1 MIMMVMEYPEY
12 PRSRV
17 YYSAVDRRYY
27 RQPQSRVYEA
37 QMITP
42 GDIAAIEAVV
52 VLDEVLGLARPQ
64 YVLRDICRPIRMDE
78 LVATVDIATK
88 LTGQEKV
95 KPFVEA
101 EISAEA
107 YTPVDFNLW
116 KNVVHVA
123 MADESVK
130 KARHDIMGLHATD
143 AAKELP
149 RMENKQIAEEAEANI
164 TEKVSG
170 SAYSD
175 WGAVT
180 SGVSDTNP
188 FDAIGASI
196 DYIRGQGYPADFV
209 AMHPTLWR
217 KFILNTWVR
226 DIVHA
231 GLGMVGSTGGEFTL
245 PGYPRMAFFVDP
257 ALTETPTATVGAIVG
272 SRSAPGMVL
281 GQGPIEAAKIRN
293 ELAGYDAYIIRQY
306 LQPQVVLDAALDMI
320 CT

>member
-1 MIMMVMEYPEY
+1 MME
-12 PRSRV
+12 PRIYR
-17 YYSAVDRRYY
+17 SAVDGRYY
-27 RQPQSRVYEA
+27 KQPRSTVFEA

-42 GDIAAIEAVV
+42 SDISEIEAVTI
-52 VLDEVLGLARPQ
+52 LDEVLGLARPQ
-64 YVLRDICRPIRMDE
+64 YVLRGICRPVRMDS
-78 LVATVDIATK
+78 LTARVDVATA

-95 KPFVEA
+95 PPLVEA

-107 YTPVDFNLW
+107 YTSVDFDLW
-116 KNVVHVA
+116 KNVTHVA
-123 MADESVK
+123 LADEAIK
-130 KARHDIMGLHATD
+130 KAAHDILALHVSD
-143 AAKELP
+143 AARDLA
-149 RMENKQIAEEAEANI
+149 RMENKQVAEEAEANI

-196 DYIRGQGYPADFV
+196 DYIRGKGYSPDFV

-231 GLGMVGSTGGEFTL
+231 GLGMVGATGGEFTL

-257 ALTETPTATVGAIVG
+257 ALTETPTASVGPIVG
-272 SRSAPGMVL
+272 SRSAPGMAL
-281 GQGPIEAAKIRN
+281 GEGPTEAARYRN
-293 ELAGYDAYIIRQY
+293 EKAGYDAYIIRQY
-306 LQPQVVLDAALDMI
+306 LQPQVVLDEALDMI